1 MMFFVLAE
9 FLFFDCICCVG
20 DAAAII
26 AADEESFNREHELE
40 IPVCN
45 SPSV

>member
-1 MMFFVLAE
+1 V
-9 FLFFDCICCVG
+9 CVG

-40 IPVCN
+40 IPV
-45 SPSV
+45 SVSSSE